1 MDIHDYGGI
10 EFPHDEYDDP
20 KDSFRIEDDQQA
32 AWAMRKLLAARIR
45 RDSNMQVA
53 DAERQ
58 RIEQWLEY
66 VNAKHDRDIAYF
78 EGILVEYASR
88 MRVSD
93 DRKSIDTPYGV
104 VKSRQGQP
112 RINVLDA
119 DEFINWARQGHED
132 LLTVKVS
139 PSLAAIKALAEIE
152 VTETLGPVAIT
163 PDGEVIPGLD
173 IQPATVNYTVEVSK

>member
-1 MDIHDYGGI
+1 MDIHDFD
-10 EFPHDEYDDP
+10 EHEYDDP
-20 KDSFRIEDDQQA
+20 ADSFRIENDEQA

-45 RDSNMQVA
+45 HDDNERIA

-58 RIEQWLEY
+58 RIDHWIEY

-88 MRVSD
+88 QRAAE

-104 VKSRQGQP
+104 VKSRAGQP
-112 RINVLDA
+112 KINVLDA
-119 DEFINWARQGHED
+119 DEFIQWAKQGHED

-152 VTETLGPVAIT
+152 VTDTLGVVAIT
-163 PDGEVIPGLD
+163 PDGEIIPGLD
-173 IQPATVNYTVEVSK
+173 IQPAAVNYTVEVSK